1 MTELFSSLG
10 IEWSVMLA
18 QLVNFAI
25 LFAVLGKFV
34 YKPVMKL
41 LRERQESVAR
51 VLEREAFSAKKLLE
65 TEADRENLLS
75 AARAESQKIID
86 AAKQDGEAMKK
97 KMLAEAQG
105 EIAQRSIESEKRLVA
120 EKARLVA
127 EARRELGS
135 IVVGAIEQALGDAL
149 DARTQGRMV
158 EQALAI
164 LRKHNGNPKSET
176 LNSKQF
182 RN

>member
-34 YKPVMKL
+34 YKPVMKM
-41 LRERQESVAR
+41 LRERQESVVR
-51 VLEREAFSAKKLLE
+51 VLAREEFSAKKLLE

-75 AARAESQKIID
+75 VARAQSQKILD
-86 AAKQDGEAMKK
+86 EAKNGGEELKK
-97 KMLAEAQG
+97 KMLTEAQG
-105 EIAQRSIESEKRLVA
+105 EIARLRAESEKRLAA

-135 IVVGAIEQALGDAL
+135 IVVSAIEGTLGDAL
-149 DARTQGRMV
+149 DARAQGRMV
-158 EQALAI
+158 EQALAAI
-164 LRKHNGNPKSET
+164 REDEKKI
-176 LNSKQF
+176 
-182 RN
+182 